1 MSIKKTK
8 NSDIRYGKKDK
19 LKDSDFD
26 PRNIGHRISIVVPE
40 EVLTTYRQL
49 ALKEG
54 IGYQTLMNRAL
65 RAHINQEKGLTERL
79 ARLEKAIFKALS
91 DESYFK
97 TVQISHGVI
106 TWSEELDLAPDA
118 MHESIKKSGEWILR

>member
-26 PRNIGHRISIVVPE
+26 SRNVGHRISIVVPE
-40 EVLTTYRQL
+40 EVLTTYRQQ
-49 ALKEG
+49 AIEEG

-79 ARLEKAIFKALS
+79 ARLEKAIFK
-91 DESYFK
+91 
-97 TVQISHGVI
+97 HGQ
-106 TWSEELDLAPDA
+106 
-118 MHESIKKSGEWILR
+118 R